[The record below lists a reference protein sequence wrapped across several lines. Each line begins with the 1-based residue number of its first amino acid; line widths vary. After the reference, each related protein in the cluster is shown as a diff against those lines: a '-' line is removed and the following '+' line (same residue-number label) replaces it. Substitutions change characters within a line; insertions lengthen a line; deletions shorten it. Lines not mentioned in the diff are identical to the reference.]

1 MRTALAAR
9 SHSNRLPSKRG
20 RYQPWLFLIARL
32 VLAGFWIWAGAS
44 KVSDLEGSVSAVRAF
59 RLLPNAVEPVV
70 GAALPMV
77 EIALGVTLLI
87 GFAVRFGAAVSVVLQ
102 VAFLIGI
109 ISAAARGLRIDCG
122 CFGGGGDLTA
132 EQSTQYLLEIVRDS
146 TLLLIAALLAIW
158 PVSRFS
164 LDNRAASES
173 NAASNGS
180 AASNDNAAATTHVVA
195 ANTSTHRMSE

>member
-1 MRTALAAR
+1 MA
-9 SHSNRLPSKRG
+9 
-20 RYQPWLFLIARL
+20 
-32 VLAGFWIWAGAS
+32 
-44 KVSDLEGSVSAVRAF
+44 AVRAF
-59 RLLPNAVEPVV
+59 RLLPNTIEPVV

-87 GFAVRFGAAVSVVLQ
+87 GFATRFGAAVSAVLQ

-132 EQSTQYLLEIVRDS
+132 EQSTQYLREIVRDS
-146 TLLLIAALLAIW
+146 ALLLIAALLAIW
-158 PVSRFS
+158 PASRFS

-173 NAASNGS
+173 NS
-180 AASNDNAAATTHVVA
+180 ASNDNAASTTRVAA
-195 ANTSTHRMSE
+195 ANTSTQRMSE